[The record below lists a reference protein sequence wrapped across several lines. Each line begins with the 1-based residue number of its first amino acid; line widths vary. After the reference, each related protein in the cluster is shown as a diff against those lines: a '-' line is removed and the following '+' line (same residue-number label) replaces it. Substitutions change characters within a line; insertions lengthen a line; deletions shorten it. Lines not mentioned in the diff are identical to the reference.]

1 MKKKKDKIKHQNHN
15 LTLQLAYLSLQD
27 IGIIIMFISIISLK
41 HLMDGRVTLVKQLI
55 YLECGETLVHIVL
68 TLGSDS
74 FGSVCHLSRLTPSR
88 RRLVTRGQRET
99 WSTPVKLSSWRTI
112 SDT

>member
-1 MKKKKDKIKHQNHN
+1 MKIKHKNQN

-41 HLMDGRVTLVKQLI
+41 HLIDGRVTLVKQLI

-74 FGSVCHLSRLTPSR
+74 FGSVCHLSRLTPSSSSR
-88 RRLVTRGQRET
+88 RRLVTRGQWET

-112 SDT
+112 SDI

>member
-88 RRLVTRGQRET
+88 RRLVTRWQWET